1 MLVTPKELIIPR
13 PQYQAILHQLHT
25 VYPQEGCGFLAGHCS
40 PDGVGKVKHCYPVEN
55 VLHSEVAFAMH
66 PALLVE
72 TILAI
77 EAECLDL
84 LAIYHSHPRSA
95 AAPSATDIAQVYDPD
110 VAQLIV
116 SLEDVLRPRGRAFL
130 IQDGQYREI
139 PCTIL

>member
-1 MLVTPKELIIPR
+1 MCVKELIIPR

-40 PDGVGKVKHCYPVEN
+40 PDGVGQVSHCYPVEN

-66 PALLVE
+66 PARLVE

-77 EAECLDL
+77 EDEALSL
-84 LAIYHSHPRSA
+84 LAVYHSHPRSA
-95 AAPSATDIAQVYDPD
+95 AAPSASDIAHLYDPD

-116 SLEDVLRPRGRAFL
+116 SLEDVLRPRSQAYL
-130 IQDGQYREI
+130 IQDGQCRKI